1 MPIRGTSCGIF
12 SEKKE
17 AHLNGEF
24 KGSMADPANSSVL
37 LTPESSPSKDSSSS
51 VSTLTTSTNTTQR
64 KREKSDNECIQNSS
78 EPPIHPHKQLLLV
91 MQSSEKS
98 SAKKKGPHKKHKVV
112 STHRNSLSPSQK
124 PRSSN
129 RQKKKSN
136 NNTCNSQGQTTVT
149 DYFPVR
155 RSSRQT
161 KTCLEIK
168 KYKDIESAILDKKE
182 DGLKVVDFN
191 GKGRGV
197 VATRPFARGEF
208 VVEYAG
214 DLITHKTAKDR
225 ERVYAMNPNFGC
237 YMYYFN
243 YNSKNYCVDA
253 TDESGRLGRLINHS
267 RNGNC
272 HTKLVDIKGRPYL
285 ILVASRDVKDGE
297 ELLYDYGDRRKSSIA
312 AHPWLRE

>member
-1 MPIRGTSCGIF
+1 MPIRGESCNVY
-12 SEKKE
+12 STKKE
-17 AHLNGEF
+17 THLNGDYD
-24 KGSMADPANSSVL
+24 KTVADVDNSSVL
-37 LTPESSPSKDSSSS
+37 LTPESSPSKDNC
-51 VSTLTTSTNTTQR
+51 STSLKTSAKVTLR
-64 KREKSDNECIQNSS
+64 KREQSVNECTQNLAESS
-78 EPPIHPHKQLLLV
+78 SHPHKQLLLV
-91 MQSSEKS
+91 MQASEKPS
-98 SAKKKGPHKKHKVV
+98 SKKKGRYKKHRVV
-112 STHRNSLSPSQK
+112 STHKNTSSPTQK

-129 RQKKKSN
+129 RQKN
-136 NNTCNSQGQTTVT
+136 NLNTTSHSQGQTTVT

-161 KTCLEIK
+161 KSCLEVK
-168 KYKDIESAILDKKE
+168 KSQAIESAILDKKE
-182 DGLKVVDFN
+182 EGLKVVDFN

-197 VATRPFARGEF
+197 VSTRPFHKGEF

-214 DLITHKTAKDR
+214 DLITHKTAQDR

-237 YMYYFN
+237 YMYYFM

-272 HTKLVDIKGRPYL
+272 HTKLIGIKGRPYL
-285 ILVASRDVKDGE
+285 ILVASRDIEDGE
-297 ELLYDYGDRRKSSIA
+297 ELLYDYGDRRKSSLA